1 MIELSGL
8 HKSFMSGTGKKR
20 IRVVAVEEVSLI
32 ARDGE
37 ITALLGPNGAG
48 KTTTLRMIASLIQ
61 PDRGHASIDGCDCA
75 SAATAARE
83 RMGVLS
89 EARGLYNRLTAVENI
104 RYFGRLRGMS
114 DFAIDASLAKLAH
127 LIDMTDLLPRRVE
140 GFSQGERMKV
150 AIARAMIHDPKN
162 LILDEPTN
170 GLDIMST
177 RALRDLVRR
186 LRDEGKC
193 LLMSSHIM
201 QEVSAL
207 ADRIVV
213 IAKGRAV
220 NQGTVE
226 ELIALAGADNLEDA
240 FVTLTGAGVARLTGD
255 QAP

>member
-1 MIELSGL
+1 MIETQGL
-8 HKSFMSGTGKKR
+8 HKSFSSGTGKKR
-20 IRVVAVEEVSLI
+20 SQVVAVETVSLS

-48 KTTTLRMIASLIQ
+48 KTTTLRIIATLVK
-61 PDRGHASIDGCDCA
+61 PDRGLAKVDGCDC
-75 SAATAARE
+75 SLAATAARQ

-89 EARGLYNRLTAVENI
+89 EARGLYNRLTALENI
-104 RYFGRLRGMS
+104 RYFGRLRGMP
-114 DFAIDASLAKLAH
+114 DAAIDASLAKLAH
-127 LIDMTDLLPRRVE
+127 LIEMTELLPRRVE

-177 RALRDLVRR
+177 RAMRVLIRR

-193 LLMSSHIM
+193 VLMSSHIM

-207 ADRIVV
+207 ADRIVL

-220 NQGTVE
+220 SQGTAL
-226 ELIALAGADNLEDA
+226 ELMALAGATNLEDA
-240 FVTLTGAGVARLTGD
+240 FVVLTEAAGLALPAGNR
-255 QAP
+255 